1 MKLRTFLQEQE
12 SLLEAD
18 ANVSGDVEETSDQ
31 ASVRSVRPAF
41 ARVIFIPDWQ
51 FRLARDN
58 NRITLELRLLTLS
71 VCYVV
76 QCVHMI
82 NKVVGSKI
90 FQIVCIVCVLH
101 SDTVVMGWVL
111 HMHDTCVVLSGCAG
125 ADPSQHCI
133 FNDRSRLFS
142 GGLLLL
148 QDPGM
153 PRFKDFG

>member
-31 ASVRSVRPAF
+31 ASVRPAF